1 MIDLKEK
8 FGSTANNGDLKEH
21 FSKARKYI
29 CVSVNKDKD
38 NMLVES
44 TEDSCCYCVLPGTW
58 FG

>member
-8 FGSTANNGDLKEH
+8 FGSTENNGDLKEH

-29 CVSVNKDKD
+29 SVSVNKNNK
-38 NMLVES
+38 LVEP
-44 TEDSCCYCVLPGTW
+44 TEDSCCYCVLPGTR